1 MYNLLAEIVGP
12 ENVSREDFEL
22 WCYSRDAGSVF
33 PQLPECVVTPK
44 SKKQVAEVLKV
55 ADRYKKPVI
64 PRGAGSSMCG
74 APVPLKR
81 GVVIDLTGL
90 KRIKIQ
96 DEEGLFVRAGAGV
109 IWTEIIEVLKQKGRE
124 IGLEG
129 PWSAPSATVAGSV
142 AVGAICMGTAK
153 YGGLGTQILGLEVA
167 LADGSIVKTGSAANP
182 KNEMV
187 MRDCNGA
194 DLTGL
199 FIGSHGTLGIIT
211 EVSLKT
217 YPLHQAEAYYAY
229 SFGSLENAVRAVY
242 GLAKDE
248 IAFDCR
254 MFVYPV
260 PEEIGGRAGVVYMLK
275 GSTSRVQELGEKSK
289 KIMQLAHGKNIPE
302 FGEQYYKGRFTARVK
317 AFGEAGPGWLEV
329 AGYIPILRYPD
340 IAKEIIK
347 YWEKR
352 EEEAKKL
359 NIKWSLG
366 ALLETHSINIPVA
379 IFCNEVKREAWQR
392 INNYWHELAELM
404 YEGGVSPYWIGHIS
418 PHIVKRW
425 GSYYQLYKK
434 IKKTLDP
441 NNILNPGML

>member
-1 MYNLLAEIVGP
+1 LYSLLAEIVGP

-33 PQLPECVVTPK
+33 PRLPECIVTPK
-44 SKKQVAEVLKV
+44 SKEQVAEILKV
-55 ADRYKKPVI
+55 ANEYKKPVI

-74 APVPLKR
+74 APVPLKG
-81 GVVIDLTGL
+81 GVMIDLTGL

-96 DEEGLFVRAGAGV
+96 DEEGLFVRAEAGV
-109 IWTEIIEVLKQKGRE
+109 IWTEIIEVLKQRGRE

-129 PWSAPSATVAGSV
+129 PWSAPSATAGGSV
-142 AVGAICMGTAK
+142 AVGAICMGAAK

-167 LADGSIVKTGSAANP
+167 LADGSIVRTGSAANRN
-182 KNEMV
+182 NEMV

-199 FIGSHGTLGIIT
+199 SIGSHGTLGIIT

-217 YPLHQAEAYYAY
+217 YAFHEAEAYYAY
-229 SFGSLENAVRAVY
+229 SFESLEDAARAVY
-242 GLAKDE
+242 GLARDE

-260 PEEIGGRAGVVYMLK
+260 PEEIGGVAGVVYMLK
-275 GSTSRVQELGEKSK
+275 GSGSQIQELGGKSR
-289 KIMQLAHGKNIPE
+289 KIMQLAHGKSISE

-329 AGYIPILRYPD
+329 AGYIPILRYPAV
-340 IAKEIIK
+340 AKEIIK
-347 YWEKR
+347 YWKKR
-352 EEEAKKL
+352 EEEAKNL
-359 NIKWSLG
+359 GIKWSLG

-379 IFCNEVKREAWQR
+379 IFCSEVKRDAWQR
-392 INNYWHELAELM
+392 INSYWHELAELM
-404 YEGGVSPYWIGHIS
+404 YERGVSPYWIGHLS
-418 PHIVKRW
+418 SHIVKRW
-425 GSYYQLYKK
+425 GPYYQLYKK
-434 IKKTLDP
+434 IKESLDP

>member
-1 MYNLLAEIVGP
+1 MYSLLAEIVGP

-33 PQLPECVVTPK
+33 PHLPEYVVTPK
-44 SKKQVAEVLKV
+44 SKEQVAQVLKV
-55 ADRYKKPVI
+55 ANKYKKPVI

-74 APVPLKR
+74 APVSLKG
-81 GVVIDLTGL
+81 GVMVDLTGL
-90 KRIKIQ
+90 KGIKIQ
-96 DEEGLFVRAGAGV
+96 DEEGLFVRAEAGV
-109 IWTEIIEVLKQKGRE
+109 IWTEIIEALNQRGRE

-129 PWSAPSATVAGSV
+129 PWSAPSATVGGTV
-142 AVGAICMGTAK
+142 AVDAICMGAAK
-153 YGGLGTQILGLEVA
+153 YGGLGTQILGLETA

-194 DLTGL
+194 DLAGL
-199 FIGSHGTLGIIT
+199 FTGAHGTLGIIT

-217 YPLHQAEAYYAY
+217 YSLHQTEAHYAY
-229 SFGSLENAVRAVY
+229 SFKSLEDAARAVY

-248 IAFDCR
+248 VAFDCR

-260 PEEIGGRAGVVYMLK
+260 PEQIGDGAGVVYMLK
-275 GSTSRVQELGEKSK
+275 GSTSEVQELGEKSR
-289 KIMQLAHGKNIPE
+289 KIMQLAHGKNISE
-302 FGEQYYKGRFTARVK
+302 LGEEYYKGRFTARVK

-329 AGYIPILRYPD
+329 AGYIPILRYPA

-347 YWEKR
+347 YWGER

-359 NIKWSLG
+359 GIRWSLG

-404 YEGGVSPYWIGHIS
+404 YEAGVSPYWIGHLS
-418 PHIVKRW
+418 SHIVKRW

-434 IKKTLDP
+434 IKETLDP

>member
-1 MYNLLAEIVGP
+1 LYSLLAEIVGP

-33 PQLPECVVTPK
+33 PRLPECIATPK
-44 SKKQVAEVLKV
+44 SKEQVAEILKV
-55 ADRYKKPVI
+55 ANKCKKPVI

-74 APVPLKR
+74 APVPLKG
-81 GVVIDLTGL
+81 GVMIDLTGL

-96 DEEGLFVRAGAGV
+96 DEEGLFVSAETGA
-109 IWTEIIEVLKQKGRE
+109 IWTEIIEVLKQRGRE

-129 PWSAPSATVAGSV
+129 PWSAPSATVGGTV
-142 AVGAICMGTAK
+142 AVDAICMGAAK
-153 YGGLGTQILGLEVA
+153 YGGLGTQVLGLEVA
-167 LADGSIVKTGSAANP
+167 LADGSIVRTGSAANP

-199 FIGSHGTLGIIT
+199 FMGSHGTLGIIT
-211 EVSLKT
+211 EVFLKT
-217 YPLHQAEAYYAY
+217 YAFHEAETYYAY
-229 SFGSLENAVRAVY
+229 SFESLEDAVRAVY
-242 GLAKDE
+242 GLARDE

-260 PEEIGGRAGVVYMLK
+260 PEEIGGVAGVVYMLK
-275 GSTSRVQELGEKSK
+275 GSTSQIQELGGKSR
-289 KIMQLAHGKNIPE
+289 KIMQLAHGKSISE

-329 AGYIPILRYPD
+329 AGYIPILRYPAV
-340 IAKEIIK
+340 AKEIIK

-359 NIKWSLG
+359 GIKWSLG

-379 IFCNEVKREAWQR
+379 IFCSEVKRDAWQR
-392 INNYWHELAELM
+392 INSYWHELAELM
-404 YEGGVSPYWIGHIS
+404 YERGVSPYWIGHLS
-418 PHIVKRW
+418 SHIVKRW
-425 GSYYQLYKK
+425 GPYYQLYKK
-434 IKKTLDP
+434 IKETLDP